1 MQPLYC
7 TVPHLNPRQMPTSL
21 SRLLLPCGLLVGLA
35 AGCAHGARSG
45 NPSPT
50 NRSIVTSEDL
60 ERSPGEPIEN
70 ILMSKVSG
78 IVVTRAPDGGIA
90 IRIRGGS
97 SISSSNEPLYIIN
110 GIAFQPGP
118 EGSLTGINPYD
129 IASIE
134 VLKDAAATAMYGV
147 RGANGV
153 IVIKLKQGRQ

>member
-1 MQPLYC
+1 MQPLYSASPAF
-7 TVPHLNPRQMPTSL
+7 TPRQMLSSF
-21 SRLLLPCGLLVGLA
+21 SRLVLSCNLLFAVV
-35 AGCAHGARSG
+35 AGCAHGGARND
-45 NPSPT
+45 NPAPGS
-50 NRSIVTSEDL
+50 RSIVTSEDL

-97 SISSSNEPLYIIN
+97 SISGSNEPLYIIN

-147 RGANGV
+147 SSE
-153 IVIKLKQGRQ
+153 

>member
-1 MQPLYC
+1 
-7 TVPHLNPRQMPTSL
+7 MPTIIT
-21 SRLLLPCGLLVGLA
+21 RLFLPCSLLVGVVA
-35 AGCAHGARSG
+35 ACAHGGPGNADPGSG
-45 NPSPT
+45 S
-50 NRSIVTSEDL
+50 RSIVTSEDL
-60 ERSPGEPIEN
+60 ARSPGEPIEN

-78 IVVTRAPDGGIA
+78 IVVTRGPDGGIA

-97 SISSSNEPLYIIN
+97 SISGSNEPLYIIN

>member
-1 MQPLYC
+1 ML
-7 TVPHLNPRQMPTSL
+7 TII
-21 SRLLLPCGLLVGLA
+21 SRVLLPCSLLAGFASGCGHGGA
-35 AGCAHGARSG
+35 ASG
-45 NPSPT
+45 GPAPD
-50 NRSIVTSEDL
+50 RHSIVTSEDL

-70 ILMSKVSG
+70 ILMSKVPG

-90 IRIRGGS
+90 IRIRGPV
-97 SISSSNEPLYIIN
+97 SITGTNEPLYIVN
-110 GIAFQPGP
+110 GMAFQSGP

-134 VLKDAAATAMYGV
+134 VLKDAAGTAMYGV

>member
-1 MQPLYC
+1 
-7 TVPHLNPRQMPTSL
+7 
-21 SRLLLPCGLLVGLA
+21 
-35 AGCAHGARSG
+35 
-45 NPSPT
+45 
-50 NRSIVTSEDL
+50 
-60 ERSPGEPIEN
+60 
-70 ILMSKVSG
+70 MSKVSG

-153 IVIKLKQGRQ
+153 IVIKLKLGRQ

>member
-1 MQPLYC
+1 
-7 TVPHLNPRQMPTSL
+7 MPASL
-21 SRLLLPCGLLVGLA
+21 SRLLLPCGLLVGFA
-35 AGCAHGARSG
+35 AGCAHGGARSG
-45 NPSPT
+45 DPPPGS
-50 NRSIVTSEDL
+50 RSIVTSEDL

-97 SISSSNEPLYIIN
+97 SISGSNEPLYIIN

-134 VLKDAAATAMYGV
+134 VLKDAAATSMYGV

-153 IVIKLKQGRQ
+153 IVIRLKQGRR